1 MTYLDVLKFLFV
13 CVLGELLIFSPVTC
27 TWSSDKVLLRD
38 IEVLTLYH
46 GRYTTGRRSS
56 RVPQLKCTGGT
67 AGCSAFI
74 PQVVQ
79 CYNRGTDGIEVQWEC
94 KSDMDNAFR
103 FGEISVTCEGYD
115 YPDDPYILK
124 GSCGLEYSIDL
135 TKEGHA
141 RGYQSHDPYR
151 GSDGKDSYVGTLV
164 MFVVICAILY
174 FVYSR
179 FLSGAQQHA
188 DDAPPPYSADP
199 PPPGFRPEY
208 MPPPSGGY
216 SSSCGSSG
224 YGFQSPTMGSGTS
237 SHETGTAGGGGFW
250 SGAATGGILGY
261 LLGSSSSRQRYHQP
275 YFDPA
280 HNWGS
285 SGFGSSSNWGSSG
298 WGSSRGS
305 SGSGSSSSGTRTASG
320 FGGTKRR

>member
-1 MTYLDVLKFLFV
+1 MDQVWKSCTFDSRGCILKAIWNAHVLNCLSVWRISIGQNSFG
-13 CVLGELLIFSPVTC
+13 CCQWAVTC
-27 TWSSDKVLLRD
+27 SFVFIVHTA
-38 IEVLTLYH
+38 
-46 GRYTTGRRSS
+46 
-56 RVPQLKCTGGT
+56 T
-67 AGCSAFI
+67 AGD
-74 PQVVQ
+74 VQ
-79 CYNRGTDGIEVQWEC
+79 YVEQL
-94 KSDMDNAFR
+94 SFLLL
-103 FGEISVTCEGYD
+103 FS
-115 YPDDPYILK
+115 
-124 GSCGLEYSIDL
+124 SIW
-135 TKEGHA
+135 
-141 RGYQSHDPYR
+141 
-151 GSDGKDSYVGTLV
+151 
-164 MFVVICAILY
+164 ICALLLL
-174 FVYSR
+174 FCC
-179 FLSGAQQHA
+179 L
-188 DDAPPPYSADP
+188 
-199 PPPGFRPEY
+199 
-208 MPPPSGGY
+208 GGY

-320 FGGTKRR
+320 S

>member
-1 MTYLDVLKFLFV
+1 MTCLNVLTFVFV
-13 CVLGELLIFSPVTC
+13 CVVELTTLSSVVC

-38 IEVLTLYH
+38 VEVLTLYH

-67 AGCSAFI
+67 AGCSAFV

-79 CYNRGTDGIEVQWEC
+79 CYNRGSDGIEVQWEC

-115 YPDDPYILK
+115 YPEDPYVLK

-135 TKEGHA
+135 TKEGHT
-141 RGYQSHDPYR
+141 RGYQSHDSHKWS
-151 GSDGKDSYVGTLV
+151 SDSKQSYVGTLV
-164 MFVVICAILY
+164 TFLVICGILY
-174 FVYSR
+174 FVYTH
-179 FLSGAQQHA
+179 FLSGTPRAQ
-188 DDAPPPYSADP
+188 DAPPPYSAEP

-208 MPPPSGGY
+208 TSPPSAGC
-216 SSSCGSSG
+216 SSAYGSST
-224 YGFQSPTMGSGTS
+224 YGFQSPNMGAGTYS
-237 SHETGTAGGGGFW
+237 QQTGTGGSGGGFW

-261 LLGSSSSRQRYHQP
+261 LLGSSGTRQRHYQP
-275 YFDPA
+275 YSDPA
-280 HNWGS
+280 HGWGS
-285 SGFGSSSNWGSSG
+285 SGFGSSSHWGSPG
-298 WGSSRGS
+298 WSDSRGTW
-305 SGSGSSSSGTRTASG
+305 GSGSSSSGTRTASG